1 MAKIERFDGRK
12 VFSLPR
18 SKHTMEKKKKS
29 KQKTSQNVATYI
41 IDNKGP

>member
-18 SKHTMEKKKKS
+18 SKHTMEKKKKVS
-29 KQKTSQNVATYI
+29 KRQAKT
-41 IDNKGP
+41 